1 MRKITTTIISCLLS
15 VAAYSQVPFVT
26 YKAVP
31 NPNIN
36 IPKSNSNNFRFR
48 TAPNIKTTPNIKVVS
63 SDIIATEALCVQGEG
78 DNFGI
83 GTKVMVRQLSNGVTT
98 LKLIAI
104 RQGNKWNSLDEIELI
119 SIAEAITQ
127 ATSKE
132 DKEALLN
139 ISEFSY
145 LAVLGENCMLLFK

>member
-1 MRKITTTIISCLLS
+1 MTIISCLLS
-15 VAAYSQVPFVT
+15 VAAYSQVPFVS

-31 NPNIN
+31 NPNIA
-36 IPKSNSNNFRFR
+36 IPKSNSNSFRFKS
-48 TAPNIKTTPNIKVVS
+48 APNIRVVS
-63 SDIIATEALCVQGEG
+63 SDIITTEALCVQEEG
-78 DNFGI
+78 DNFSI
-83 GTKVMVRQLSNGVTT
+83 ETKVMVRQLSNGVAT

-104 RQGNKWNSLDEIELI
+104 RQGDKWNSLDEIELT
-119 SIAEAITQ
+119 SIVQAITQ

-145 LAVLGENCMLLFK
+145 LAVLGESCMLLFK

>member
-1 MRKITTTIISCLLS
+1 MKKITTTIISCLLS

-31 NPNIN
+31 NPNIT
-36 IPKSNSNNFRFR
+36 IPKSNSNNFRFKS
-48 TAPNIKTTPNIKVVS
+48 APNIKIVS
-63 SDIIATEALCVQGEG
+63 SDIIATEALCVQEEG

-83 GTKVMVRQLSNGVTT
+83 ETKVIVRQLSNGVTT

-104 RQGNKWNSLDEIELI
+104 RQGNKWNSLDEIKLI

-127 ATSKE
+127 AKSKE